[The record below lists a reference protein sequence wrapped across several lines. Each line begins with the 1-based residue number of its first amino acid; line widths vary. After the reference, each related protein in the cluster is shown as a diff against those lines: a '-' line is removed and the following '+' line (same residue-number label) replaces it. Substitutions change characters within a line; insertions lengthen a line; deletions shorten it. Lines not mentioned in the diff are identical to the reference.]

1 VGFAC
6 FSTGNFVKE
15 SDRRVR
21 EVYGNGQRERER
33 EHMTDLLPFQLHYGE
48 RREGRGFLYLK
59 KLLLLLFYFIFCF
72 FSFMFSFGC
81 VREKG
86 I

>member
-48 RREGRGFLYLK
+48 RRGERISLFK
-59 KLLLLLFYFIFCF
+59 KKYYYYFILFYFCF

-86 I
+86 V